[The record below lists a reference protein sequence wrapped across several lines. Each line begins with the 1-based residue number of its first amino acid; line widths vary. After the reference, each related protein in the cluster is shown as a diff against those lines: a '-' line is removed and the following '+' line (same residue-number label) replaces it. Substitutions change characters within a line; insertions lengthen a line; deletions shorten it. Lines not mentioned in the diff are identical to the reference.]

1 MHRKYGSV
9 EKGLNPGWQD
19 EENWMDRIL
28 SELALKAE
36 EEAPALAGGRVEGI
50 IP

>member
-19 EENWMDRIL
+19 EENRTDGML
-28 SELALKAE
+28 SEPALK
-36 EEAPALAGGRVEGI
+36 AGGRVEGI
-50 IP
+50 IL